1 MFSLFRT
8 VFVLRLFSVLLVPL
22 PVRVAFP
29 GVTLLLSREAELS
42 LWDTPLLTSS
52 LRPELERMVTDPKS
66 ERRCV
71 L

>member
-8 VFVLRLFSVLLVPL
+8 VFVLRLFSVLLVSL

-29 GVTLLLSREAELS
+29 GVTLLLSREDELS

-52 LRPELERMVTDPKS
+52 LRPKLERMVTDPKS